1 MAENIV
7 INNSPPQSNSGG
19 SSSVLGGLVR
29 PIVTLI
35 TILSL
40 IALVFALVLIV
51 DNWEAIG
58 VFFTT
63 GFIGWLNPFDSPDGD
78 TGPVTT
84 ATNAIIGD
92 EETALSIGVRYTL
105 PIIGPIIAPFFRR

>member
-7 INNSPPQSNSGG
+7 INNAPPQSNNRG
-19 SSSVLGGLVR
+19 SSSVLGSLIG
-29 PIVTLI
+29 PIITLI
-35 TILSL
+35 TIVSL

-63 GFIGWLNPFDSPDGD
+63 GFIGWLNPFDSAEGD
-78 TGPVTT
+78 TGPIDSLTGKGGTSV
-84 ATNAIIGD
+84 IQR
-92 EETALSIGVRYTL
+92 LFPR
-105 PIIGPIIAPFFRR
+105 PIRWLFNPIK

>member
-7 INNSPPQSNSGG
+7 INNAPPQSNSGG
-19 SSSVLGGLVR
+19 SSSFLGGLIR
-29 PIVTLI
+29 PIVILI

-78 TGPVTT
+78 TGPITT
-84 ATNAIIGD
+84 VGNALIGD
-92 EETALSIGVRYTL
+92 EETAESLTVRFI
-105 PIIGPIIAPFFRR
+105 PVIGPLIAPFFRK